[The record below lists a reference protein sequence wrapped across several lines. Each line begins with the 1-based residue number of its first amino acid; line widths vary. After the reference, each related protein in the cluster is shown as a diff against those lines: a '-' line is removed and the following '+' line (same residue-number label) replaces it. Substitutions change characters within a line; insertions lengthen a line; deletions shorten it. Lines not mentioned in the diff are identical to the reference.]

1 MEPLFVWLEATSLS
15 TWLRESPSLWAF
27 PFVLILH
34 TVGLAFF
41 VGTNVAWDVRVLG
54 FSLGIPLEALR
65 RYFLVMW
72 AGFWINA
79 FSGVLLL
86 IAYPTKALTNPLFYA
101 KLALIAF
108 GVVLAFRIRRE
119 VNGLAARADAASD
132 GKDARGGIARVLD
145 RRHLRRSPARIH
157 VHASDG
163 GLPVLDQLL
172 HAVEAYLRHTPQ
184 GEFLRTAR
192 WGWPIFE
199 SLHFLGMSL
208 LLGTVGVFDLRLLG
222 FARRI
227 PDCCAAPAD
236 SDWHLGLLHQP
247 RDRYLLHLRHARSIP
262 VQQGV
267 LLEGDVHHDCWRQ
280 RDDLLRANV
289 PAIAG
294 DAAGRRRLRWRR
306 VWRAECRCSRGL
318 ASCPLDGC

>member
-1 MEPLFVWLEATSLS
+1 MEPFFVWLEATSLS

-108 GVVLAFRIRRE
+108 GVVLAFRSRRE
-119 VNGLAARADAASD
+119 VNGLAARADAPPM
-132 GKDARGGIARVLD
+132 ARMLAAVSLVCWIAV
-145 RRHLRRSPARIH
+145 
-157 VHASDG
+157 
-163 GLPVLDQLL
+163 
-172 HAVEAYLRHTPQ
+172 
-184 GEFLRTAR
+184 
-192 WGWPIFE
+192 IFA
-199 SLHFLGMSL
+199 G
-208 LLGTVGVFDLRLLG
+208 RLL
-222 FARRI
+222 AYT
-227 PDCCAAPAD
+227 CT
-236 SDWHLGLLHQP
+236 
-247 RDRYLLHLRHARSIP
+247 
-262 VQQGV
+262 
-267 LLEGDVHHDCWRQ
+267 
-280 RDDLLRANV
+280 
-289 PAIAG
+289 
-294 DAAGRRRLRWRR
+294 RLT
-306 VWRAECRCSRGL
+306 VDFPC
-318 ASCPLDGC
+318 

>member
-1 MEPLFVWLEATSLS
+1 MEPFFVWLEATSLS

-108 GVVLAFRIRRE
+108 GIVLAFRIRRE
-119 VNGLAARADAASD
+119 VSGLAARADAPPM
-132 GKDARGGIARVLD
+132 ARMLAAVSLVCWIAV
-145 RRHLRRSPARIH
+145 
-157 VHASDG
+157 
-163 GLPVLDQLL
+163 
-172 HAVEAYLRHTPQ
+172 
-184 GEFLRTAR
+184 
-192 WGWPIFE
+192 IFA
-199 SLHFLGMSL
+199 G
-208 LLGTVGVFDLRLLG
+208 RLL
-222 FARRI
+222 AYT
-227 PDCCAAPAD
+227 CT
-236 SDWHLGLLHQP
+236 
-247 RDRYLLHLRHARSIP
+247 
-262 VQQGV
+262 
-267 LLEGDVHHDCWRQ
+267 
-280 RDDLLRANV
+280 
-289 PAIAG
+289 
-294 DAAGRRRLRWRR
+294 RLT
-306 VWRAECRCSRGL
+306 VDFPC
-318 ASCPLDGC
+318 

>member
-1 MEPLFVWLEATSLS
+1 MEPFFVWLEATSLS
-15 TWLRESPSLWAF
+15 TWLRESPSLLAF

-119 VNGLAARADAASD
+119 VNGLAARADAPPM
-132 GKDARGGIARVLD
+132 ARMLAAVSLACWIAV
-145 RRHLRRSPARIH
+145 
-157 VHASDG
+157 
-163 GLPVLDQLL
+163 
-172 HAVEAYLRHTPQ
+172 
-184 GEFLRTAR
+184 
-192 WGWPIFE
+192 IFA
-199 SLHFLGMSL
+199 G
-208 LLGTVGVFDLRLLG
+208 RLL
-222 FARRI
+222 AYT
-227 PDCCAAPAD
+227 CT
-236 SDWHLGLLHQP
+236 
-247 RDRYLLHLRHARSIP
+247 
-262 VQQGV
+262 
-267 LLEGDVHHDCWRQ
+267 
-280 RDDLLRANV
+280 
-289 PAIAG
+289 
-294 DAAGRRRLRWRR
+294 RLT
-306 VWRAECRCSRGL
+306 VDFPC
-318 ASCPLDGC
+318 